1 MGVPQGC
8 ILSVTLF
15 SVKINSIVNANNPG
29 LECSLYV
36 DDFVICFRSKNT
48 DIIERQLQ
56 QGLNKLQTWSDEN
69 DFKFSKTKTKC
80 MHFCNKRGSTQTQ
93 IFIWIILALKFKFL
107 IVIFDPK
114 LSSQIHIFR
123 L

>member
-1 MGVPQGC
+1 MFKAVFVHWI
-8 ILSVTLF
+8 ILFVFESFIREGFINKQHVVSLF
-15 SVKINSIVNANNPG
+15 FDLESAYDTTWKNNPG

-36 DDFVICFRSKNT
+36 DDFVICIHSRNM

-80 MHFCNKRGSTQTQ
+80 MHFCNKRGST
-93 IFIWIILALKFKFL
+93 
-107 IVIFDPK
+107 
-114 LSSQIHIFR
+114 
-123 L
+123 